1 MIVNEKIL
9 NDQLE
14 EYLNELSDFSLA
26 RKINLLSIDSVVE
39 KKFHYD
45 FIELMSKN
53 FEGDP
58 TKYFQSKKHTFEIKH
73 TESQQ
78 KLIREYVK
86 IFGTSYYGFGSM
98 LSQSPARNFFR
109 GVQLLDALQP
119 A

>member
-1 MIVNEKIL
+1 MIFLDNLVAWICMRILKKPGTRQRYQDGELGNNEQLKYRALSLLENMESIHDVSFKVAKQLFVNEKIL

-53 FEGDP
+53 
-58 TKYFQSKKHTFEIKH
+58 
-73 TESQQ
+73 
-78 KLIREYVK
+78 
-86 IFGTSYYGFGSM
+86 
-98 LSQSPARNFFR
+98 
-109 GVQLLDALQP
+109 
-119 A
+119 